1 MGVLKLFRNGFIGQG
16 KMGSGVN
23 ISHSN
28 LRRNG
33 WINPTW
39 IQALYSSY
47 CKHPMLCSMEQTLKI
62 ECNLTCNHSFTFSLF
77 WISLTYEF
85 ILINPTPTL
94 PPLSRN
100 QQISLW
106 VMASFASLLCRHMIT
121 VQNNSLLIHAVL
133 VHLHHSVL
141 WLEPQ
146 ACCLAFCPDFL

>member
-1 MGVLKLFRNGFIGQG
+1 MVLLDK
-16 KMGSGVN
+16 KEWSGVN
-23 ISHSN
+23 ISHPN

-33 WINPTW
+33 RINPTW
-39 IQALYSSY
+39 IQALYSFY
-47 CKHPMLCSMEQTLKI
+47 CKYRIFCSMWKILKI
-62 ECNLTCNHSFTFSLF
+62 ECNLKCNCIFRFSLF
-77 WISLTYEF
+77 WISLAYEF
-85 ILINPTPTL
+85 VLIPLP

-146 ACCLAFCPDFL
+146 ACCLAFHPDFL